1 MVALRSGPKG
11 VLPFGFVA
19 LAFVLMPN
27 MIGLQD
33 LSAQAQ
39 QSPARLREPSV
50 SPTFRAIHVATYKVP
65 RPLGTGMPEVPPR
78 YVLASVQPREK
89 PDITGS
95 IAPDRSELPTHTA
108 QPAEPPLAIAKA
120 DFPAVDRA
128 LKGDRLVERNAKGD
142 RLAAP
147 FEPLVA
153 ILPEQ
158 APISDSQ
165 PAEPPREVARVEAE
179 VITPAQPEPEK
190 QIVRA
195 PDGDGPDA
203 GPEAEETG
211 VAEQPSAGIPTA
223 QLFFS
228 IQPVGKALR
237 AIEQWEP
244 GAEPVLVTRAPDER
258 EIKQSA
264 LAAPFEGSRSSDHS
278 VESGGQTIAG
288 KGEVTGEGKRPKSPA
303 EHLALE
309 GDGRLKAEK
318 CLSTAIYFEARGES
332 ERGQIAVAQVIL
344 NRVFSGYYPASV
356 CGTVYQNAHRHL
368 SCQFTFACDGIPDR
382 VTEPEAW
389 ARAKRIAEE
398 TLDGKLWLPEVGKAT
413 HYHAYWVRP
422 GWARSMHKLH
432 KLGVHTFY
440 RPPKWGDGSDAP
452 SWGAALDLAAS
463 EDAAKL

>member
-39 QSPARLREPSV
+39 QSPARLREPAV

-65 RPLGTGMPEVPPR
+65 RPLGTGMPEPPPR

-89 PDITGS
+89 AHVTGS
-95 IAPDRSELPTHTA
+95 IAPARGELPTSTA
-108 QPAEPPLAIAKA
+108 QPAEPPPMAKA

-142 RLAAP
+142 RLVAP
-147 FEPLVA
+147 FEPVLAAAPGQVPVA
-153 ILPEQ
+153 DAE
-158 APISDSQ
+158 
-165 PAEPPREVARVEAE
+165 PAEPPQQVARVEPETVAPE
-179 VITPAQPEPEK
+179 QPEPEK
-190 QIVRA
+190 QIARA
-195 PDGDGPDA
+195 AEADGPDA
-203 GPEAEETG
+203 GPEAEETNLP
-211 VAEQPSAGIPTA
+211 EQPSAGMRTA
-223 QLFFS
+223 QLFFG

-237 AIEQWEP
+237 AIEKWEP
-244 GAEPVLVTRAPDER
+244 GEEPMLVARVPDDR
-258 EIKQSA
+258 DIKRPA
-264 LAAPFEGSRSSDHS
+264 LAAPFEGSRSSDHT
-278 VESGGQTIAG
+278 VDAGGQTIAG
-288 KGEVTGEGKRPKSPA
+288 KGQVTGEGKRPKSPA

-318 CLSTAIYFEARGES
+318 CLTTAIYFEARGES

-356 CGTVYQNAHRHL
+356 CGVVYQNAHRHL

-389 ARAKRIAEE
+389 ARAKRISEE

-422 GWARSMHKLH
+422 GWARTMHKLH

-440 RPPKWGDGSDAP
+440 RPPKWGDGSDTP
-452 SWGAALDLAAS
+452 SWGGGLELATS
-463 EDAAKL
+463 ENAAKL